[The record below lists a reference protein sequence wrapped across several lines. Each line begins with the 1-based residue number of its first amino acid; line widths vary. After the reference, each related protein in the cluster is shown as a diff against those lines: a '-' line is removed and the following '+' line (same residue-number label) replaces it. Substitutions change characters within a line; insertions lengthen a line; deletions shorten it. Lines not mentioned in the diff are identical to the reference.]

1 MICTSQS
8 LHFGFSQKLIKGL
21 KDMNKTLQKLLIVLG
36 VLAAIVCLCLVLAR
50 RERTD
55 FHDKYADTDLTQEIE
70 GMERVGAYTGYLNE
84 HASDAHPSSDVEVNI
99 FEYESKGDVHVEKAA
114 TDDKK
119 DAVFTA
125 TGSEVTWNVNVPQ
138 AGMYRLFIDYMIPE
152 SRGVPAE
159 RTVMINGELPFED
172 ARNIAFTRMWMDG
185 GDIKIDNQGN
195 QIRPRQVEFFGWQS
209 AYFKDDMG
217 FVADP
222 YIFYFEKGDNTLTFV
237 ADNEPMLLSNVEL
250 KAITS
255 KPTYEEYLAQN
266 PKTEGSDA
274 VKTFNLVVQGEDST
288 LRSESSLYAKY
299 DRSSPTTVPNSVTTT
314 VLNYV
319 GGDSWRS
326 SGQWIEWNFEVPEDG
341 YYNIMI
347 KARQNYARGSV
358 SSRTVLIDGEVPFED
373 LSEISFDYKN
383 DWECKDLADANGTPY
398 NFYLAK
404 GQHTIRLEATLGGM
418 GAILEEMEDSTYR
431 LNQIYRRIL
440 VYTGASPDVY
450 RDYHIDTTY
459 PEIMQAMELES
470 KKLYK
475 IVDDMVAYSG
485 QMADNI
491 ATAQTIAQQLERF
504 CEKPQKITTE
514 FITFKDN
521 ITSLGTA
528 SLNLSETKLDVDYLV
543 VSGTGVTPK
552 KDKANFFTKA
562 GHEIKSFV
570 ASFFVDYNSVG
581 DVYDENSKDT
591 IVKVWVLTGRDQG
604 TILKTMVDD
613 DFTTNTGVK
622 VNVEIVDPGALLNAV
637 LAGRG
642 HNVVLSVGAD
652 QPVNY
657 ALRGA
662 AEDIT
667 QFDGWE
673 EVMSHYSKSSYEQ
686 YGLDGHIYGIPE
698 TQTFN
703 VMFYRKDV
711 LEEMELEVPNTWK
724 ELIELLPTIQG
735 NNLSI
740 GIPTAAGS
748 SGAAAAST
756 QIMSNVPDLSMY
768 FALLYQYGGDMY
780 NEEGTKT
787 TVNTE
792 AGVAAFDD
800 YVRYFNDYG
809 IPTVYDFVSR
819 FRSGEM
825 PIGIAP
831 YSTYNTLM
839 VSAPEIR
846 GLWDFTLIPGT
857 YRKDANGKQYLDRSD
872 FITGSAT
879 MMIKTED
886 EDVRN
891 ASWEFMKWWAN
902 ADTQVRFGREI
913 EALLGSSARYA
924 TANRDAFAK
933 LSWSTE
939 DIEVLSKQWDNTVGI
954 REVPGGYF
962 TGRHISNAIR
972 KVINEKVDSRETIID
987 YSILID
993 EEIKKKRIEFGMPV
1007 D

>member
-1 MICTSQS
+1 
-8 LHFGFSQKLIKGL
+8 
-21 KDMNKTLQKLLIVLG
+21 MNKTLQKILIVLG
-36 VLAAIVCLCLVLAR
+36 VLAAIVCICLILAR
-50 RERTD
+50 TEKKD
-55 FHDKYADTDLTQEIE
+55 FHEKYADADLTTEVE
-70 GMERVGAYTGYLNE
+70 GMERVGAYSGYLNE
-84 HASDAHPSSDVEVNI
+84 HKDANKPAEDITVDVFN
-99 FEYESKGDVHVEKAA
+99 YESTGDVHVEKGA
-114 TDDKK
+114 TDDNK
-119 DAVFTA
+119 DALFTD
-125 TGSEVTWNVNVPQ
+125 TGSSVTWNVNVPQ
-138 AGMYRLFIDYMIPE
+138 EGLYQLFIEYKLPE
-152 SRGVPAE
+152 SRGVAAE
-159 RTVMINGELPFED
+159 RTVNINGELPFED
-172 ARNIAFTRMWMDG
+172 ARNIAFARMWTDG
-185 GDIKIDNQGN
+185 GEVKVDNQGN
-195 QIRPRQVEFFGWQS
+195 QIRPRQVEYFGWQK
-209 AYFKDDMG
+209 AFFKDDMG
-217 FVADP
+217 FVAEP
-222 YIFYFEKGDNTLTFV
+222 YVFFFNKGENQLTFI
-237 ADNEPMLLSNVEL
+237 ADNEPMLLSNVVV
-250 KAITS
+250 KGIKN
-255 KPTYEEYLAQN
+255 KPTYAEYSSAN
-266 PKTEGSDA
+266 AGNAGSDTA
-274 VKTFNLVVQGEDST
+274 RNFLLTVQGEDST

-319 GGDSWRS
+319 GGESWRS
-326 SGQWIEWNFEVPEDG
+326 SGQWVEWEFEVPVDG
-341 YYNIMI
+341 NYNIMI

-358 SSRTVLIDGEVPFED
+358 SNRQVLIDGEVPFEE
-373 LSEISFDYKN
+373 LSEISFEYAN
-383 DWECKDLADANGTPY
+383 DWECKDLADENGTPY
-398 NFYLAK
+398 NFYLTK
-404 GQHTIRLEATLGGM
+404 GKHTIRLEATLGGM
-418 GAILEEMEDSTYR
+418 GKILEDMEDSTYR

-459 PEIMQAMELES
+459 PEIMQAMDLES
-470 KKLYK
+470 KRLYK

-514 FITFKDN
+514 FTTFKDN

-528 SLNLSETKLDVDYLV
+528 SLRMSETMLDVDYLV
-543 VSGTGVTPK
+543 VSGTDVQPK
-552 KDKANFFTKA
+552 KDKANFFTKFV
-562 GHEIKSFV
+562 HEVKSFV

-581 DVYDENSKDT
+581 DVYDDKGSDEV
-591 IVKVWVLTGRDQG
+591 VKVWVLTGRDQG

-613 DFTTNTGVK
+613 DFTTTTGVK

-642 HNVVLSVGAD
+642 PNVVLSVGAD

-667 QFDGWE
+667 QFEGWE
-673 EVMSHYSKSSYEQ
+673 EVMSHYSASSYEQ
-686 YGLDGHIYGIPE
+686 YKLDGHIYGIPE

-711 LEEMELEVPNTWK
+711 LEEMELEIPQTWK

-748 SGAAAAST
+748 SGATAAST
-756 QIMSNVPDLSMY
+756 SVMSNVPDLSMY
-768 FALLYQYGGDMY
+768 FSLLYQYGGDMY
-780 NEEGTKT
+780 NEDGTKT

-792 AGVAAFDD
+792 AGVKAFDD

-857 YRKDANGKQYLDRSD
+857 YRTDANGKQYLDRSD

-879 MMIKTED
+879 MMIKTESD
-886 EDVRN
+886 SLRQ

-902 ADTQVRFGREI
+902 AETQVRFGREI

-924 TANRDAFAK
+924 TANRDAFSN

-939 DIEVLSKQWDNTVGI
+939 DIAVLDEQWDSTVGI

-987 YSILID
+987 YSIIID